1 MGGSNLFGAAM
12 APDAFI
18 PAPSMTAQ
26 AQGVP
31 HEGVA
36 ADLPEIVSGPNPL
49 VTAANPILNLVPQLR
64 ATAYHPDPTALRDY
78 LVEEIRAFE
87 SCAKQAGVGNET
99 ILGARYCL
107 CTVLDETAAQTP
119 WGGSGSWSHH
129 SLLVTFHN
137 ETSGGEKFFQLL
149 SRLAQNPQQH
159 KDLLELMY
167 YCLALGF
174 EGRFRVI
181 DNGRTQLE
189 TLKQRLFHIV
199 ESANGE
205 IDTAL
210 SSHWKGEAARR
221 QNEAKYFPVWVAAC
235 MAGLVCTFAYAW
247 FAFGLAKM
255 SDDLFA
261 SINTLRMPHLVIE
274 AAQAPRPAPPRLAKF
289 LENEI
294 REGLVSVRDEPDR
307 SVVTLLGD
315 GLFESGSA
323 VLMDRYIPVISR
335 IADAINMV
343 PGNVQVAGYTD
354 NTSIRTL
361 QFPSN
366 WHLSQ
371 ARADAVKQMLA
382 SRLSSKTDR
391 VTAIGRGSV
400 DPVAPND
407 TPSNRARNRR
417 VEITVMIAADS
428 RDQ

>member
-1 MGGSNLFGAAM
+1 MDNSNLFETAM
-12 APDAFI
+12 APDVFVPPPPMA
-18 PAPSMTAQ
+18 AQ
-26 AQGVP
+26 TSGTP
-31 HEGVA
+31 HESMAV
-36 ADLPEIVSGPNPL
+36 DLPEIVSGSNPL

-64 ATAYHPDPTALRDY
+64 ATAYHPNPTALRDY
-78 LVEEIRAFE
+78 LIDEIKAFE
-87 SCAKQAGVGNET
+87 SRARQAGVGNET
-99 ILGARYCL
+99 IVGARYCL

-137 ETSGGEKFFQLL
+137 ETSGGQKFFQLL
-149 SRLAQNPQQH
+149 SKLAENPQQH

-174 EGRFRVI
+174 EGQFRVI
-181 DNGRTQLE
+181 DNGRAQLE
-189 TLKQRLFHIV
+189 TLKQRLLHII
-199 ESANGE
+199 ELANGE

-210 SSHWKGEAARR
+210 SSHWKGEVAHQQDDAR
-221 QNEAKYFPVWVAAC
+221 YLPVWAVAC
-235 MAGLVCTFAYAW
+235 MVSLICTFAYIW
-247 FAFGLAKM
+247 FAFGLAQK
-255 SDDLFA
+255 SDELFA
-261 SINTLRMPHLVIE
+261 SINTLRAPHLTIE
-274 AAQAPRPAPPRLAKF
+274 AAPDPKPASPRLAKF

-323 VLMDRYIPVISR
+323 NLMDRYIPVISR
-335 IADAINMV
+335 IANAINVV
-343 PGNVQVAGYTD
+343 PGNIQVAGYTD

-371 ARADAVKQMLA
+371 ARADSIKQMLI
-382 SRLSSKTDR
+382 SRLASKDR
-391 VTAIGRGSV
+391 VTAIGRGSA

-407 TPSNRARNRR
+407 TPFNRAKNRR